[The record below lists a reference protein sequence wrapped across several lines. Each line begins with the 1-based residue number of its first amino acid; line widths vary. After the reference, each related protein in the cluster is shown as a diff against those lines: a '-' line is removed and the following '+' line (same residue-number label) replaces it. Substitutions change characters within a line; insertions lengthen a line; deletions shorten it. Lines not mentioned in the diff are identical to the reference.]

1 MMNRMPNSLKSLGLF
16 LLFQFLIYQASGQE
30 TVVFKGGNEGHAI
43 YRIPAMI
50 SLPNGELLAF
60 AEGRVNGTDDFGDI
74 NLVMKRSADEG
85 KSWSPLQ
92 MLVDYDSL
100 QAGNPAPVV
109 DLHDPDHPQG
119 VVYLFFN
126 TGNNHEYEVRMNQG
140 VREVWMMK
148 SFDLGKTWETPFNIT
163 LQTHRPN
170 NPQFNPDYNFKEDWR
185 HYANTPGHAFQF
197 QEGKFKGRIFV
208 AANHSVG
215 PPKDNFEEYQA
226 HGFFTDDHGESFHLS
241 ASISFAGSN
250 ESIAAELTD
259 DRMIMSIRNQKGDIR
274 SRILAFSSDGGNT
287 WDEAY
292 FEKSLPDPVCQGSI
306 LSLGKKDGKMV
317 LAHSN
322 ASDPNH
328 RNNLTIK
335 ISLDEGRSWTKSI
348 PVDRTDDPTKSSWT
362 AYSDLAT
369 INKSTLG
376 ILYERDNYSEIVFKK
391 IEWDK
396 N

>member
-1 MMNRMPNSLKSLGLF
+1 MPNSLKSLGLF
-16 LLFQFLIYQASGQE
+16 ILFQVLIYQASGQE
-30 TVVFKGGNEGHAI
+30 TVVFKGGNEGHSI

-60 AEGRVNGTDDFGDI
+60 AEGRVNGSDDFGDI
-74 NLVMKRSADEG
+74 NLVMKRSTDEG
-85 KSWSPLQ
+85 KSWSSLKI
-92 MLVDYDSL
+92 LVDYDSL
-100 QAGNPAPVV
+100 QAGNPAPLV
-109 DLHDPDHPQG
+109 DLHDPAHPQG

-126 TGNNHEYEVRMNQG
+126 TGNNHEYEIRMNQG

-148 SFDLGKTWETPFNIT
+148 SFDLGKTWETPVNIT

-170 NPQFNPDYNFKEDWR
+170 NLQFNPDYNFKEDWR

-241 ASISFAGSN
+241 ESVHFAGSN

-274 SRILAFSSDGGNT
+274 SRILAFSSDGGST

-306 LSLGKKDGKMV
+306 LSLGKKDGKTV

-335 ISLDEGRSWTKSI
+335 ISYDEGKTWTKSI
-348 PVDRTDDPTKSSWT
+348 LVDRTDDPKKSSWT
-362 AYSDLAT
+362 AYSDLANLDKNT
-369 INKSTLG
+369 IG
-376 ILYERDNYSEIVFKK
+376 ILYERDNYSEIVFKQ

>member
-1 MMNRMPNSLKSLGLF
+1 MSKSVKYLSSFFLF
-16 LLFQFLIYQASGQE
+16 LFVAFMLKAQE
-30 TVVFKGGNEGHAI
+30 TLVFEGGKEGHAI
-43 YRIPAMI
+43 YRIPAII
-50 SLPNGELLAF
+50 SLPNGELMAF
-60 AEGRVNGTDDFGDI
+60 AEGRVHGTDDFGDI
-74 NLVMKRSADEG
+74 NLVIKRSLDQG
-85 KSWSPLQ
+85 QTWSPLQ

-109 DLHDPDHPQG
+109 DLHDPKHPQG

-126 TGNNHEYEVRMNQG
+126 TGNNHEYEVRLNQG

-148 SFDLGKTWETPFNIT
+148 SFDLGNTWEDPVNIT

-170 NPQFNPDYNFKEDWR
+170 NPQFNPNYNFKEDWR

-226 HGFFTDDHGESFHLS
+226 HGFFTDDHGKSFQLS
-241 ASISFAGSN
+241 ESISFPGSN
-250 ESIAAELTD
+250 ESIAAELSD
-259 DRMIMSIRNQKGDIR
+259 NKMIMSIRNQRGDIR
-274 SRILAFSSDGGNT
+274 NRILAYSSDGGTT
-287 WDEAY
+287 WDTAY
-292 FEKSLPDPVCQGSI
+292 FEESLPDPVCQASI
-306 LSLGKKDGKMV
+306 LPIGMRNGKTV

-335 ISLDEGRSWTKSI
+335 ISYDEGKTWLKSI
-348 PVDRTDDPTKSSWT
+348 LVDRTDDPKKSSWT
-362 AYSDLAT
+362 AYSDLVNIDQNT
-369 INKSTLG
+369 VG
-376 ILYERDNYSEIVFKK
+376 ILYERDNYSQIVFKPITWNK
-391 IEWDK
+391 E
-396 N
+396 

>member
-1 MMNRMPNSLKSLGLF
+1 MANTSKILLF
-16 LLFQFLIYQASGQE
+16 LCFELFSISRIAAQE
-30 TVVFKGGNEGHAI
+30 NIVFKGGKEGHAI
-43 YRIPAMI
+43 YRIPAII

-60 AEGRVNGTDDFGDI
+60 AEGRVHGTDDFGDI
-74 NLVMKRSADEG
+74 NLVMKRSFDEG
-85 KSWSPLQ
+85 NSWSDLQ

-109 DLHDPDHPQG
+109 DLHDPAYPQG

-126 TGNNHEYEVRMNQG
+126 TGNNHEYEVRMNLG

-148 SFDLGKTWETPFNIT
+148 SFDLGKTWESPENIT

-170 NPQFNPDYNFKEDWR
+170 NPQFNRDYIFDEDWR

-215 PPKDNFEEYQA
+215 PPKENFEEYQA
-226 HGFFTDDHGESFHLS
+226 HGFYTDDHGKSFQLSESIIFP
-241 ASISFAGSN
+241 GSN
-250 ESIAAELTD
+250 ESIASELSD
-259 DRMIMSIRNQKGDIR
+259 SRMIMSIRNQRGDIR

-306 LSLGKKDGKMV
+306 LSLGKRNGKMI

-322 ASDPNH
+322 AADQDH

-335 ISLDEGRSWTKSI
+335 ISYDEGKTWEKSI
-348 PVDRTDDPTKSSWT
+348 LVDRTKDVNKLPWT
-362 AYSDLAT
+362 AYSDLVK
-369 INKSTLG
+369 IKPNNLG
-376 ILYERDNYSEIVFKK
+376 ILYERANYSEIVFKK
-391 IEWDK
+391 LEWEKD
-396 N
+396 